1 MRYRRTLPL
10 ALAAGFLLGGATPAL
25 ANAIAPSA
33 FLWPGV
39 LPLSVA
45 VALPAS
51 ILAALLERPF
61 LASCGIAHPF
71 RFALQANFLSLIVGY
86 LTLPVGVEFMYLLG
100 PLWSLMAMVMSIY
113 VEGVYLRRYAFQNR
127 AHFRWAPIALAN
139 AVSSMVLILISLATV
154 EIAGAKRSW
163 SWHVRPY
170 VDWLYWITSIASLAV
185 FIGSFVVAKIA
196 RRRQHQAAPL
206 PCPADTSAEDCAAVA
221 AEPAPESERALDVA
235 GHRTPP

>member
-39 LPLSVA
+39 LPMSIA

-100 PLWSLMAMVMSIY
+100 PLWSLLAMGISIY

-139 AVSSMVLILISLATV
+139 AVSSMVLIAISLVAV
-154 EIAGAKRSW
+154 EIAGAKRTW
-163 SWHVRPY
+163 PWHVRPY
-170 VDWLYWITSIASLAV
+170 VVWLYWSTSIVSLAV
-185 FIGSFVVAKIA
+185 FLGSFFVPFIQQ
-196 RRRQHQAAPL
+196 RLGRGRAASAGA
-206 PCPADTSAEDCAAVA
+206 ADASNNNPPDAGPA
-221 AEPAPESERALDVA
+221 AEGEPAVDVA
-235 GHRTPP
+235 RHRAPP